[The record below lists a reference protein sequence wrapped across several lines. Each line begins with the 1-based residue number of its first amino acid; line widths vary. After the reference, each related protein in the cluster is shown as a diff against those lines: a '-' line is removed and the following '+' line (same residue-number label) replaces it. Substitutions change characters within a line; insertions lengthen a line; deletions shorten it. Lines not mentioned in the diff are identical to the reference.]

1 MVSERNIRILF
12 LTEKEICH
20 LLGGTERITETL
32 STEFI
37 ARGIQCYS
45 AYLYSAPKNMPLAEF
60 SASRQIAID
69 SPISQQ
75 ITSIFKD
82 FQISACIVN
91 FVSHKSKVLIMPKL
105 YEIAKQMGI
114 KVYFCYHAMPG
125 EDFYGAPLSYSLYK
139 IFHGY
144 DIKQSLKD
152 VLLAITPKCVWRS
165 LMKKKYRLA
174 YDNSDATVLLSN
186 NFIPIYRELAGLNND
201 NKFLVVKSA
210 LSFNTFLPQ
219 EDIAKKSK
227 EVLIIARMD
236 ERSKRLSLALKI
248 WQQIEQCPELDDWS
262 LTIIGGGHDL
272 EYFRQIHKRL
282 GLKRC
287 SLKGRVIDIMPYYE
301 RASIFMMTSA
311 YEGFGLTLIEAQQNG
326 VVPIVFNSYASLTD
340 IITNESN
347 GIIVP
352 EGEIQTYVEQL
363 KRLMLNDEWRQTMA
377 AQALEDCKRFKVE
390 NAINRWMSILEKS
403 H

>member
-1 MVSERNIRILF
+1 MNILF

-32 STEFI
+32 SHEFM

-45 AYLYSAPKNMPLAEF
+45 AYLYSAPKDMPLAEF
-60 SASRQIAID
+60 TATRQITLNTFIPEQIASILREF
-69 SPISQQ
+69 Q
-75 ITSIFKD
+75 IT
-82 FQISACIVN
+82 ACIVN

-144 DIKQSLKD
+144 DIKQSFKD
-152 VLLAITPKCVWRS
+152 VLLAITPKCIWKP
-165 LMKKKYRLA
+165 LMEKKYRLA
-174 YDNSDATVLLSN
+174 YDNSDATVLLST

-201 NKFLVVKSA
+201 DKFLVVGSA
-210 LSFNTFLPQ
+210 LSFNTFLPKK
-219 EDIAKKSK
+219 DIAKKSK

-236 ERSKRLSLALKI
+236 ERSKRISLALRI
-248 WQQIEQCPELDDWS
+248 WKQIEQSEDLQDWN

-272 EYFRQIHKRL
+272 EYFQKLHKRL
-282 GLKRC
+282 GLQRC
-287 SLKGRVIDIMPYYE
+287 SLKGRVVDIMPYYE
-301 RASIFMMTSA
+301 QASVFMMTSA
-311 YEGFGLTLIEAQQNG
+311 YEGFGLTLVEAQQNG
-326 VVPIVFNSYASLTD
+326 VVPIVFYSYASLTD
-340 IITNESN
+340 IITNERN

-352 EGEIQTYVEQL
+352 EGEVNTYVNEL
-363 KRLMLNDEWRQTMA
+363 KRLMLNKEWREDLA
-377 AQALEDCKRFKVE
+377 AKALEDCKRFKVE
-390 NAINRWMSILEKS
+390 NAVDRWMSLFEK
-403 H
+403 

>member
-1 MVSERNIRILF
+1 MNILF

-32 STEFI
+32 SREFM

-45 AYLYSAPKNMPLAEF
+45 AYLYSSPKDMPIAEF
-60 SASRQIAID
+60 AATRQITINKC
-69 SPISQQ
+69 ISEQIASILSEFQ
-75 ITSIFKD
+75 IT
-82 FQISACIVN
+82 ACIVN
-91 FVSHKSKVLIMPKL
+91 FVSHKSKVLIMPQL

-144 DIKQSLKD
+144 DIKQSFKD
-152 VLLAITPKCVWRS
+152 VLLAITPKCLWKS
-165 LMKKKYRLA
+165 IMAKKYRLA
-174 YDNSDATVLLSN
+174 YDNSDATVLLST
-186 NFIPIYRELAGLNND
+186 NFIPIYRELAGLNNED
-201 NKFLVVKSA
+201 KFLVVSSA
-210 LSFNTFLPQ
+210 LSFNTYFPK
-219 EDIAKKSK
+219 EDISKKSK

-236 ERSKRLSLALKI
+236 ERSKRISLALRI
-248 WQQIEQCPELDDWS
+248 WKLIEQSECLQDWN

-272 EYFRQIHKRL
+272 DYFRKLHKRL

-287 SLKGRVIDIMPYYE
+287 TLKGRVVDIMPYYE
-301 RASIFMMTSA
+301 RASVFMMTSA

-352 EGEIQTYVEQL
+352 EGEVKTYVNEL
-363 KRLMLNDEWRQTMA
+363 KRLLLNKEWREDMA
-377 AQALEDCKRFKVE
+377 VKAIDDCKRFKVE
-390 NAINRWMSILEKS
+390 NAVDQWMSLFEK
-403 H
+403 